1 MTYNDALSYI
11 YSFMGKKNIHKDNN
25 SHISNVESILSILG
39 YKQTF
44 RVIHITGTKGK
55 GSTTLCLSKM
65 IESTGSK
72 VATFTSPHIKS
83 ERERF
88 RINGECI
95 SEYDF
100 VCIVKKVK
108 NILESDNYNITV
120 FEIFTII
127 GLYYFYIQNVNYA
140 CIEVG
145 IGGLYDCTNIVKSD
159 ISIITSISYDHTDIL
174 GDSLESIAIQ
184 KCGIIKPYSKVVSSS
199 NIEVIEIIKSKA
211 IDKKSEISILDKDFY
226 FKLKSNTKD
235 LLSFYYIDSN
245 NIEYEFNTTLLGN
258 HQAENISLAF
268 KAFTLLFENSS
279 IYRVAID
286 SIRDFTIDARLTF
299 FKNDNVDIIVDG
311 AHNSKSLEVVLN
323 NVLSWYDDIILLF
336 APIIGKDLDG
346 MIGVLKNYD
355 FEIIVSATTYK
366 ESDSENTMKYFE
378 NYKNI
383 THISDFK
390 TAMSYANNIAK
401 EKNKALLVIG
411 SLYSASEYINLYS

>member
-108 NILESDNYNITV
+108 NVLDNDNYNITV

-127 GLYYFYIQNVNYA
+127 GLYYFYIQNVDYA

-199 NIEVIEIIKSKA
+199 NIEVIEIIKREA
-211 IDKKSEISILDKDFY
+211 IDKKSGIYILYRDFN
-226 FKLKSNTKD
+226 FSVLENSNQRLT
-235 LLSFYYIDSN
+235 F
-245 NIEYEFNTTLLGN
+245 EYMENQNKYLFNTTLLGM

-390 TAMSYANNIAK
+390 IAMSYANNIAK